1 MEHLTSTQQKMVE
14 ENHNLIYG
22 MAHKYKINLDEYY
35 DVLAIGLCKAAMTFD
50 ETKGQFSTFAYVTML
65 NEYNAVLRHNKTYMV
80 IPEQNLVSMN
90 TQMISDDGNGVVEYG
105 DLFPAD
111 VDIEKDTVET
121 DYVSFLCNQ
130 INHPQEQEVIKLLAN
145 GFTQAEIAEKM
156 GVSRQRIG
164 QLMNKI
170 RERLRKYAA

>member
-1 MEHLTSTQQKMVE
+1 MAKTKNHDTSE
-14 ENHNLIYG
+14 F
-22 MAHKYKINLDEYY
+22 LDR
-35 DVLAIGLCKAAMTFD
+35 VLRCKTNKKLYPPL
-50 ETKGQFSTFAYVTML
+50 EITVIVML

>member
-1 MEHLTSTQQKMVE
+1 
-14 ENHNLIYG
+14 
-22 MAHKYKINLDEYY
+22 
-35 DVLAIGLCKAAMTFD
+35 
-50 ETKGQFSTFAYVTML
+50 
-65 NEYNAVLRHNKTYMV
+65 
-80 IPEQNLVSMN
+80 
-90 TQMISDDGNGVVEYG
+90 MISDDGNGVVEYG